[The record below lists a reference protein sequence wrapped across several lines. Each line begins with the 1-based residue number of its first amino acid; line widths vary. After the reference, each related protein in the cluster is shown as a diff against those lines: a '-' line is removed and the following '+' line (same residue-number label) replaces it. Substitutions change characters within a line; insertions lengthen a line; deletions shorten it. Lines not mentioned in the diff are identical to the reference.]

1 MDSADT
7 VTVGI
12 VLLLILPLLFVEA
25 PAYFRGG
32 YTTEFWNLSLDEKL
46 DHIAQQP
53 VYWTRMGLAWMPMLT
68 LAVAGMT
75 AFSYQLASQGA
86 ATEAFLALGAFL
98 LGSFAWL
105 GGVLVQTTAVRRA
118 AQLRAAT
125 GNTPEWLRPG
135 WDLAWWSELTHVTA
149 TNAAFIVW
157 GVGILDTGFPAD
169 WMGWAAIILGV
180 LALLMVAFAREAFPQ
195 LGVIV
200 PIVLGV
206 ALLVY

>member
-32 YTTEFWNLSLDEKL
+32 YTTEFWNLPLDEKL
-46 DHIAQQP
+46 DHISRQP
-53 VYWTRMGLAWMPMLT
+53 VYWTRMGLAWLPILT

-75 AFSYQLASQGA
+75 AFSYQLASAGA
-86 ATEAFLALGAFL
+86 GTAAFLGLGAFL

-105 GGVLVQTTAVRRA
+105 GGVLVQTTSVRRA
-118 AQLRAAT
+118 AELRAQSGT
-125 GNTPEWLRPG
+125 TPRWLQAD
-135 WDLAWWSELTHVTA
+135 WDRGWWSELTHVIA
-149 TNAAFIVW
+149 ANAAFIVW
-157 GVGILDTGFPAD
+157 GIGMLDAGFPAD
-169 WMGWAAIILGV
+169 WMGWTAIILGTI
-180 LALLMVAFAREAFPQ
+180 ALLMVAFAREAFPH

-206 ALLVY
+206 ALLLY

>member
-32 YTTEFWNLSLDEKL
+32 YTTDFWNLPLDDKL

-53 VYWTRMGLAWMPMLT
+53 VYWTRMGVTWLPILVLAISGT
-68 LAVAGMT
+68 T
-75 AFSYQLASQGA
+75 AFTYQLASSGA
-86 ATEAFLALGAFL
+86 PTAAWLGLGAFVV
-98 LGSFAWL
+98 GSLVWMA
-105 GGVLVQTTAVRRA
+105 GVLVQTTWVRRA
-118 AQLRAAT
+118 AEIRAAT
-125 GNTPEWLRPG
+125 GTTPDWLQPG

-149 TNAAFIVW
+149 ANAAFIVW
-157 GVGILDTGFPAD
+157 GIGMLDTGFPAE
-169 WMGWAAIILGV
+169 WMGWTAIVLGV
-180 LALLMVAFAREAFPQ
+180 IALLMVAFAREAFPQ

-206 ALLVY
+206 ALLLY